1 MFTNLI
7 IFGSG
12 LVVATVVWYFI
23 LRNNKNKFNMWID
36 GTEQYFMEALDKID
50 GISEEASAK
59 IDAIF
64 AGFKDINK

>member
-1 MFTNLI
+1 MFTSLI